1 MILVAGATG
10 NVGGEVV
17 EALARAGEPVR
28 ALVRRPGGPPAGRP
42 EETGHADTVEQAVGD
57 LNEPDSLVPAL
68 DGVRGVFLLPGYRD
82 MPGLLDRVRRAGVE
96 RIVLLSSLATVATDT
111 RNVLSAYM
119 IDSETAV
126 RESGLAWT
134 FLRPNAFMSNALRW
148 LPQLRAG
155 DVVRDAFGTVPVASV
170 DPYDIAAVAV
180 RALLDQGHEGRVHAL
195 SGPEPLLPAQRL
207 AILGEA
213 LGRELRFHALADG
226 EGRAEMAAAGV
237 PEPYIR
243 AFFSFYGDG
252 TLDESRVYPT
262 VEEVTGRPPR
272 SFRDWAAAHR
282 AAFAR
287 PGAE

>member
-1 MILVAGATG
+1 MILVTGATG

-17 EALARAGEPVR
+17 QALARAGQPVR
-28 ALVRRPGGPPAGRP
+28 ALVRKPADLP
-42 EETGHADTVEQAVGD
+42 ADQVAGD
-57 LNEPDSLVPAL
+57 LNEPDSLGPAL

-82 MPGLLDRVRRAGVE
+82 MRGLLARMRGAGVE
-96 RIVLLSSLATVATDT
+96 RVVLLSSFATVATDT
-111 RNVLSAYM
+111 DNVLSQYM

-134 FLRPNAFMSNALRW
+134 VLRPNAFMSNALRW

-180 RALLDQGHEGRVHAL
+180 RALLDPGHEERIHPL
-195 SGPEPLLPAQRL
+195 SGPEPLLPAERL
-207 AILGEA
+207 AVLA
-213 LGRELRFHALADG
+213 DVLGRDLRFQALSDE
-226 EGRAEMAAAGV
+226 EGRADMAAAGV

-243 AFFSFYGDG
+243 AFFGFYGDG

-262 VEEVTGRPPR
+262 VERLTGSPPR
-272 SFRDWAAAHR
+272 TFRQWATAHR
-282 AAFAR
+282 AQFTADR
-287 PGAE
+287 EP

>member
-1 MILVAGATG
+1 MILVTGATG

-28 ALVRRPGGPPAGRP
+28 ALVRRPVEPSAWQ
-42 EETGHADTVEQAVGD
+42 ADKVEQAVGD
-57 LNEPDSLVPAL
+57 LNDPSSLAPAL
-68 DGVRGVFLLPGYRD
+68 DDVRGVFLLPGYRD
-82 MPGLLDRVRRAGVE
+82 MPGLLDRMRRAGVE
-96 RIVLLSSLATVATDT
+96 RVVLLSSLATVATDT
-111 RNVLSAYM
+111 RNVLSEYM
-119 IDSETAV
+119 IGSETAV

-155 DVVRDAFGTVPVASV
+155 DVVRDSFGTVPVASV

-180 RALLDQGHEGRVHAL
+180 RALLDPGHDKRVHAL

-213 LGRELRFHALADG
+213 LGRNLRFHALSDE
-226 EGRAEMAAAGV
+226 EGRTEMAAAGV

-243 AFFSFYGDG
+243 AFFRFYGDG
-252 TLDESRVYPT
+252 TLDESQVYPT

-272 SFRDWAAAHR
+272 SFREWAAAHR

-287 PGAE
+287 PEAE

>member
-1 MILVAGATG
+1 MILVTGATG

-17 EALARAGEPVR
+17 QALAHAGEPVR
-28 ALVRRPGGPPAGRP
+28 ALVRRPADGLPA
-42 EETGHADTVEQAVGD
+42 EADQTVGNLD
-57 LNEPDSLVPAL
+57 DPDSLASAL

-82 MPGLLDRVRRAGVE
+82 MPGLLARMRDAGVE
-96 RIVLLSSLATVATDT
+96 RVVLLSSLATVATDT
-111 RNVLSAYM
+111 RNVLSEYM
-119 IDSETAV
+119 IGSETAV

-155 DVVRDAFGTVPVASV
+155 DVVRDAFGTVPVATV

-180 RALLDQGHEGRVHAL
+180 RALLDPGHDGRVHEL

-207 AILGEA
+207 AVLAEV
-213 LGRELRFHALADG
+213 LGRDLRFHALSDE
-226 EGRAEMAAAGV
+226 EGRADMAAAGV
-237 PEPYIR
+237 PEPYIQ

-262 VEEVTGRPPR
+262 VEQVTGRPPR
-272 SFRDWAAAHR
+272 TFRQWATAHR
-282 AAFAR
+282 AAFPR
-287 PGAE
+287 SGSTSP